1 MQQTAAIDPEYGTTD
16 KEGPMVN
23 QPRNPAREPCETGKR
38 GEDEDSVEIELPVEP
53 ALFVGLFIVFFIA
66 ILAFL
71 TIQNVNDPTKTLP
84 DMIRSFITTN
94 TASATLTAIGLSLMA
109 VVTWKTS
116 KPVGSRIRKLLVKL
130 FAKEPS
136 N

>member
-1 MQQTAAIDPEYGTTD
+1 
-16 KEGPMVN
+16 MVN
-23 QPRNPAREPCETGKR
+23 QPRNPARDPCETEKR
-38 GEDEDSVEIELPVEP
+38 GEDQDSVEIELPVEP

-71 TIQNVNDPTKTLP
+71 TIPNVNDPTNTLP
-84 DMIRSFITTN
+84 DMIHSFVLNIG
-94 TASATLTAIGLSLMA
+94 SATLTAIGLSLMA

>member
-1 MQQTAAIDPEYGTTD
+1 
-16 KEGPMVN
+16 MVN
-23 QPRNPAREPCETGKR
+23 QPRNPARDPCETEKR
-38 GEDEDSVEIELPVEP
+38 GEDQDSVEIELPVEP

-71 TIQNVNDPTKTLP
+71 TIQNVNDPTNTLP

-109 VVTWKTS
+109 VLTWKTS
-116 KPVGSRIRKLLVKL
+116 KPIGSQIRKLLVKL
-130 FAKEPS
+130 LAKESS